1 MYIDA
6 IAIFKDIA
14 ETINPNGTFYHGNV
28 SDANLAI
35 DRKPLPQIHV
45 YPFGIKPSGAL
56 DSATNV
62 RIYFLFQDSP
72 NSNDEQRNDITNLAD
87 TMQRKFKQALVALD
101 VQVSNWEAKPFYK
114 QFSGV
119 VSGMFVVFNFEY
131 KSSKNCT
138 YD

>member
-14 ETINPNGTFYHGNV
+14 ETINPNGTFYHGRIP
-28 SDANLAI
+28 DANLAI

-45 YPFGIKPSGAL
+45 YPFRVQPSGAL
-56 DSATNV
+56 DSASNI
-62 RIYFLFQDSP
+62 RIAFLFQDSP

-87 TMQRKFKQALVALD
+87 TMQRKFKQALGALD
-101 VQVSNWEAKPFYK
+101 VQVSNWEAEPFYK

-119 VSGMFVVFNFEY
+119 TSGMYVRFKLEY

>member
-1 MYIDA
+1 MYTDA

-14 ETINPNGTFYHGNV
+14 ETINPNGTFYHGRI

-45 YPFGIKPSGAL
+45 NPFRIQPSGAV
-56 DSATNV
+56 DSAPN
-62 RIYFLFQDSP
+62 ILIAFLFQDSP
-72 NSNDEQRNDITNLAD
+72 NSTDTQRNDITNLAD
-87 TMQRKFKQALVALD
+87 IMQRKFKQALNEQD
-101 VQVSNWEAKPFYK
+101 VQVSNWEAEPFYK
-114 QFSGV
+114 KFSGV
-119 VSGMFVVFNFEY
+119 ISGMYVRFKLEY